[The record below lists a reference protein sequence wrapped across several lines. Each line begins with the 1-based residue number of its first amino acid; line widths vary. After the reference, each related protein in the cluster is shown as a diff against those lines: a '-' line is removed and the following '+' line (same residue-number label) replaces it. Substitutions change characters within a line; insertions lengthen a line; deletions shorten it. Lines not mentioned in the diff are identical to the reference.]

1 MTVRLAE
8 LVSAR
13 LSDGRPVQ
21 SHRLQSADEVHHS
34 NRGHEEGKAKGQ
46 ELHGDLLSGCI
57 EATSQRQATF
67 QILGNQKPEANVLQ
81 SGNSAPLFMR
91 RGLFYFRKSFGNFA
105 MFAAIRRASS
115 FASSLAAK
123 RQDLIANLCPFP
135 RTLYWQ
141 PSVISLGP

>member
-1 MTVRLAE
+1 MAELMTVRLAE

-21 SHRLQSADEVHHS
+21 SYRSAISGRGNHS
-34 NRGHEEGKAKGQ
+34 NRGHEEGKAEGQ

-115 FASSLAAK
+115 FVSSLAADS
-123 RQDLIANLCPFP
+123 QCI
-135 RTLYWQ
+135 
-141 PSVISLGP
+141 